1 MDKLIFSTIFFLSLF
16 TTGCSSKKETT
27 NPLIHD
33 IWMLESINGN
43 AYARATGQELH
54 PTIEVYLSEE
64 RFSGNTGCN
73 NINGN
78 VKVEGSTILFSDIVT
93 TKMFCPDVDEVDFLS
108 ALGKANNYR
117 IEKMKLYLY
126 DNDYELLV
134 FQKVD

>member
-1 MDKLIFSTIFFLSLF
+1 MTKLIFSIIFFLILF

-43 AYARATGQELH
+43 AYSRATGQELH
-54 PTIEVYLSEE
+54 PTIEIYLSEE
-64 RFSGNTGCN
+64 RFGGNTGCN
-73 NINGN
+73 NMNG
-78 VKVEGSTILFSDIVT
+78 KLMVEGSTILFSDIVT
-93 TKMFCPDVDEVDFLS
+93 TKMFCPDVDEVNFLS
-108 ALGKANNYR
+108 TLGKANNYK

-126 DNDYELLV
+126 DSDHELLV

>member
-1 MDKLIFSTIFFLSLF
+1 MNKLIFSIIFFLSLI
-16 TTGCSSKKETT
+16 TIGCSSKKETT

-54 PTIEVYLSEE
+54 PTIEIYLSEE
-64 RFSGNTGCN
+64 RFGGNTGCN
-73 NINGN
+73 NMNGN

-93 TKMFCPDVDEVDFLS
+93 TKMFCPDVDEIDFLS
-108 ALGKANNYR
+108 ALSKMNNFK
-117 IEKMKLYLY
+117 IDKMKLFLY
-126 DNDYELLV
+126 EDDKELLV

>member
-1 MDKLIFSTIFFLSLF
+1 MDKLIFSIIFFLSLF

-43 AYARATGQELH
+43 AYSRATGQELH
-54 PTIEVYLSEE
+54 PTIEIYLSEE
-64 RFSGNTGCN
+64 RFGGNTGCN
-73 NINGN
+73 NMNGN
-78 VKVEGSTILFSDIVT
+78 VMVEGSTIIFSDIVT
-93 TKMFCPDVDEVDFLS
+93 TKMFCPDVDEVNFLS
-108 ALGKANNYR
+108 TLGKANNYK

-126 DNDYELLV
+126 DSDHELLV

>member
-1 MDKLIFSTIFFLSLF
+1 MFKLIFSFIIFLSLI

-33 IWMLESINGN
+33 IWILESVNGN
-43 AYARATGQELH
+43 EYTRTSNQDLH
-54 PTIEVYLSEE
+54 PTIEIYLSEE

-73 NINGN
+73 NMNGN

-126 DNDYELLV
+126 DSDHELLV

>member
-1 MDKLIFSTIFFLSLF
+1 
-16 TTGCSSKKETT
+16 
-27 NPLIHD
+27 
-33 IWMLESINGN
+33 MLESINGN

-54 PTIEVYLSEE
+54 PTIEIYLSEE

-73 NINGN
+73 NMNGK

-126 DNDYELLV
+126 DNDHELLV
-134 FQKVD
+134 FQKID